1 MVPYSLP
8 FSSAFF
14 SKIIVSSVAVIVI
27 TTVSLNS
34 YGSVTIGASNGTVL
48 IIPKNNDSPPGLI
61 DEKGSIFLE
70 DKLDQV
76 KKKNSSNLE
85 VNAKKHKHDKVLRN
99 KKEIHKREIISEKI
113 AFDQSIDEPRNFHSD
128 IVPTIAPTIQK
139 HESEPVN
146 NSDNNGEDCSTIDMF
161 LNPTDDHLDQVEV
174 TSQVLTT
181 KRSSVTLS
189 TVKPHSIEQFPS
201 DFIPE
206 NVSLISK

>member
-113 AFDQSIDEPRNFHSD
+113 AFDQSIDEPRNFDSD
-128 IVPTIAPTIQK
+128 NVPAIQK
-139 HESEPVN
+139 QESEPIS
-146 NSDNNGEDCSTIDMF
+146 SDNKDEDCTTIDMF
-161 LNPTDDHLDQVEV
+161 LDPTNDHLDEVEV

>member
-70 DKLDQV
+70 DKLNQV
-76 KKKNSSNLE
+76 NKKNSSSLE
-85 VNAKKHKHDKVLRN
+85 INAKKHKHDKVLRN

-128 IVPTIAPTIQK
+128 NVPAIQK
-139 HESEPVN
+139 QESEPIS
-146 NSDNNGEDCSTIDMF
+146 SDNNDEDCTTIDMF
-161 LNPTDDHLDQVEV
+161 LNPTDDHLDEVEV

-189 TVKPHSIEQFPS
+189 TVKPHSIEQFPP

>member
-113 AFDQSIDEPRNFHSD
+113 AFDQSIDEPRNFGSD
-128 IVPTIAPTIQK
+128 NVPAIQK
-139 HESEPVN
+139 QASEPIS
-146 NSDNNGEDCSTIDMF
+146 SDNKDEDCTTIDMF
-161 LNPTDDHLDQVEV
+161 LDPTNDHLDEVEV

>member
-70 DKLDQV
+70 DKLNQV
-76 KKKNSSNLE
+76 NKKNSSSLK

-128 IVPTIAPTIQK
+128 NVPAIQK
-139 HESEPVN
+139 QESEPIS
-146 NSDNNGEDCSTIDMF
+146 SDNNDEDCTTIDMF
-161 LNPTDDHLDQVEV
+161 LNPTHDHLNEVEV

-189 TVKPHSIEQFPS
+189 TVKPHSIEQFPL

-206 NVSLISK
+206 NVSLINK

>member
-76 KKKNSSNLE
+76 KKKNSSN
-85 VNAKKHKHDKVLRN
+85 
-99 KKEIHKREIISEKI
+99 SP
-113 AFDQSIDEPRNFHSD
+113 QY
-128 IVPTIAPTIQK
+128 
-139 HESEPVN
+139 
-146 NSDNNGEDCSTIDMF
+146 
-161 LNPTDDHLDQVEV
+161 
-174 TSQVLTT
+174 
-181 KRSSVTLS
+181 
-189 TVKPHSIEQFPS
+189 
-201 DFIPE
+201 
-206 NVSLISK
+206 